1 MEINIKTDSRKVKSG
16 DTFVAIRG
24 VDRDGHDYIEKAI
37 ENGATTIICEE
48 GNYSVNTIVVP
59 DTKEYLK
66 KYLYDNYYHIIS
78 DMKLI
83 GVTGTNG
90 KTTTCFLIYQ
100 ILRKLGI
107 KCAYIG
113 TIGFYYG
120 NTKRLLNNTT
130 PDTDLLYDMLLEAK
144 EYGCE
149 YVVMEVS
156 SHALDKNRVFGLE
169 FDEVAFTNLTQDHLD
184 YHKTL
189 ENYANAKRKLFE
201 KTRGEKVAI
210 INKDDPHHEKFMLN
224 ENKNITIGKNDADV
238 LIKNYSLSHLHTKIQ
253 FSYEDK
259 IYDTQINMVGSYNVY
274 NYLTALMLVHKL
286 GFGIDSIINIT
297 KDLMAPAGRMEMIKY
312 NTNSVF
318 VDYAHTPDAVINV
331 LKSANEYKK
340 GRIITII
347 GCGGDRDRTKRPI
360 MGRAAEENSDYV
372 IFTDDNP
379 RTEDEKQIMN
389 DIVTG
394 LNKDNHEIIFD
405 RKYAI
410 IKGMS
415 MLKDNDILMIL
426 GKGHEDYQI
435 IGTEKHH
442 FSDQEIV
449 RDFIKENNNA

>member
-1 MEINIKTDSRKVKSG
+1 MIELKTDSRKVKPG
-16 DTFVAIRG
+16 DTFIAIKN
-24 VDRDGHDYIEKAI
+24 VNTDGHDFIESAI
-37 ENGATTIICEE
+37 KNGASKIICEK
-48 GNYSVNTIVVP
+48 GSYSVETVVVP
-59 DTKEYLK
+59 NTKEYLNN
-66 KYLYDNYYHIIS
+66 YLYENYYPKIK

-90 KTTTCFLIYQ
+90 KTTICYLVYQ
-100 ILRKLGI
+100 LLTLLDK

-149 YVVMEVS
+149 YVIMEVS

-238 LIKNYSLSHLHTKIQ
+238 LIKDYSLSHLHTKIE

-259 IYDTQINMVGSYNVY
+259 IYNTQINMVGSYNVY

-286 GFGIDSIINIT
+286 GFSIDIIIDIT
-297 KDLMAPAGRMEMIKY
+297 KNLMAPAGRMEMIKY

-389 DIVTG
+389 DIVIG

-405 RKYAI
+405 RKEAI
-410 IKGMS
+410 IEGMS

-449 RDFIKENNNA
+449 RDFVKNN